1 MEAGRQ
7 NSSVARRNF
16 QVRFVAKSII
26 FPTLFVLGLAVQSN
40 LARFLESLVTK
51 DSVGDKE
58 KVVCLELLGQ
68 HLTALS
74 QPWWGEETCLNDF
87 CIYLLS
93 ITDFPAGRQG
103 ASQPASRGQE
113 GEEETL

>member
-1 MEAGRQ
+1 M
-7 NSSVARRNF
+7 
-16 QVRFVAKSII
+16 
-26 FPTLFVLGLAVQSN
+26 
-40 LARFLESLVTK
+40 TK

-103 ASQPASRGQE
+103 ASQAAVVPPFSTDLLKHKRAFLLCLLILLMLVAMLLVRLFTCQ
-113 GEEETL
+113 TKIN

>member
-1 MEAGRQ
+1 M
-7 NSSVARRNF
+7 
-16 QVRFVAKSII
+16 
-26 FPTLFVLGLAVQSN
+26 
-40 LARFLESLVTK
+40 TK

-103 ASQPASRGQE
+103 VSQPASRGQE

>member
-1 MEAGRQ
+1 MR
-7 NSSVARRNF
+7 
-16 QVRFVAKSII
+16 
-26 FPTLFVLGLAVQSN
+26 
-40 LARFLESLVTK
+40 K

-87 CIYLLS
+87 RIYLLT
-93 ITDFPAGRQG
+93 IADVLVGRSLP
-103 ASQPASRGQE
+103 ASQPWAGS
-113 GEEETL
+113 